1 MKNLEEKKKKK
12 NEIDNLDNILDN
24 VDMINKT
31 VDNMMKDL
39 HLIMLIMLLL
49 VIVIFIL
56 LALTYFPIQFYKI
69 NIDADLPSA
78 VHNRLKQLT
87 NVVNRLFNLSDS
99 ELKLKYNSF

>member
-1 MKNLEEKKKKK
+1 MKNLEEKENNK
-12 NEIDNLDNILDN
+12 NEVDSLDNILYN
-24 VDMINKT
+24 ISIIIET

-56 LALTYFPIQFYKI
+56 SAFIYFPIQFYKV
-69 NIDADLPSA
+69 NIEADLLNA
-78 VHNRLKQLT
+78 AHNRLKQLT
-87 NVVNRLFNLSDS
+87 NIVNRLLNLSGS